1 MTRSR
6 PIDSTELKFISG
18 YGSNSRIPARYI
30 VLFCPPDRVYKSVC
44 TRRKNRVTRD
54 ALLASSP
61 DYHTF
66 LDIAFGQF
74 AYSAAR
80 ERGGG
85 WGSTS
90 PRELLGRSFLRVLNH
105 PPRPRFML
113 ILFLTVDRFVSGERL
128 HAEKDKRGDKL
139 FIPR

>member
-80 ERGGG
+80 ERGRE

-90 PRELLGRSFLRVLNH
+90 PGELLGRSFLRVLNH

>member
-30 VLFCPPDRVYKSVC
+30 VLFCPPIGFTKACVRVERIALHATRYSPRRPIIIHFSISRSVNLRI
-44 TRRKNRVTRD
+44 RRH
-54 ALLASSP
+54 AS
-61 DYHTF
+61 
-66 LDIAFGQF
+66 
-74 AYSAAR
+74 
-80 ERGGG
+80 GGG
-85 WGSTS
+85 NWSSTS
-90 PRELLGRSFLRVLNH
+90 PGELLGRSFLRVLNH

-128 HAEKDKRGDKL
+128 HAEKDKRDDKL

>member
-80 ERGGG
+80 ERG
-85 WGSTS
+85 
-90 PRELLGRSFLRVLNH
+90 RELEFNVPGRASRKKFFTRLKS
-105 PPRPRFML
+105 PSSA
-113 ILFLTVDRFVSGERL
+113 LFYVN
-128 HAEKDKRGDKL
+128 
-139 FIPR
+139 FIFNR

>member
-1 MTRSR
+1 MYASKESRYTR
-6 PIDSTELKFISG
+6 
-18 YGSNSRIPARYI
+18 
-30 VLFCPPDRVYKSVC
+30 
-44 TRRKNRVTRD
+44 RVTRD

-80 ERGGG
+80 ERIAGEGIG
-85 WGSTS
+85 VQR
-90 PRELLGRSFLRVLNH
+90 PRESFSEEVFLRVLNH